1 MAEGIFVIIEQ
12 RVEALLFCVET
23 AVCFLWRQKSF
34 ACPAYDGEGQSIAHR
49 FHYKPQEKYLLVDDE
64 RERESD
70 SIICDDEEV
79 LLYDE

>member
-49 FHYKPQEKYLLVDDE
+49 FHCKPQEK
-64 RERESD
+64 RG
-70 SIICDDEEV
+70 IIFSRF
-79 LLYDE
+79 LGFGLGYS